1 MKTFLPTLILAIG
14 CGINA
19 VQAGRLRSYDAEEE
33 TSLLRGR
40 MLQTSM
46 SLSTID
52 AQPLKG
58 AEWTDDSVPTDVTKK
73 SNKMKSKKM
82 KSKKMKSKKMKSKKI
97 KSVKEAKKLSWKKE
111 APKKWSWKKEASKKM
126 KSKKMKSKKLSKK
139 KKSNKMEKSAPKKKS
154 KMKSQNKSP
163 MKSSKIDK
171 LIELKTELGQLFLV
185 ASGIATPEEVEDMS
199 LGELLGMM
207 AFALKG
213 SLPKDKGRLLKDVAE
228 GVGMDMDTVTDLLKE
243 MLQDMI

>member
-19 VQAGRLRSYDAEEE
+19 VQAGRLRSYNAEEE

-40 MLQTSM
+40 MLQTAM

-58 AEWTDDSVPTDVTKK
+58 AEWTDDYYDHSH
-73 SNKMKSKKM
+73 KSKKG
-82 KSKKMKSKKMKSKKI
+82 
-97 KSVKEAKKLSWKKE
+97 AWKKS
-111 APKKWSWKKEASKKM
+111 PKV
-126 KSKKMKSKKLSKK
+126 KSPKVKSPSKK
-139 KKSNKMEKSAPKKKS
+139 KSSDDYYYDVP
-154 KMKSQNKSP
+154 
-163 MKSSKIDK
+163 SKIDK
-171 LIELKTELGQLFLV
+171 LIELKAQLLQFVLV
-185 ASGIATPEEVEDMS
+185 AGGIATPAEVENMTLDQ
-199 LGELLGMM
+199 LLGMV
-207 AFALKG
+207 AVALQG
-213 SLPKDKGRLLKDVAE
+213 SLPTDEEGSRLLKDVAE